1 MAQSLKSILLIC
13 FFSCFIWACTQITES
28 DDLSSDTHLEE
39 SLEEESTILE
49 DSTEMEGESVPE
61 DVLAW
66 IRSSSQDWR
75 PGIKDFDKNDALDSV
90 PAWFVNRYLKGV
102 PVKPDGERLYHEFF
116 LPFYWDAYW
125 EDDSLCFFSLVKED
139 EVCCITLYGFTSTR
153 DSLHIIDAQVLAL
166 KGGDGGWTEED
177 VLEVLSDSSWLRLKQ
192 ETYLDFD
199 ADSGGFAPMFFD
211 TLIMEGYFN
220 REGVFYEI
228 TQDSV
233 HKSKIVKLEY

>member
-1 MAQSLKSILLIC
+1 M
-13 FFSCFIWACTQITES
+13 SCLSWACTQIAESEYPSSNTEQVQIS
-28 DDLSSDTHLEE
+28 EAEFSIS
-39 SLEEESTILE
+39 E
-49 DSTEMEGESVPE
+49 DSTEQELESFPE
-61 DVLAW
+61 DVLAL
-66 IRSSSQDWR
+66 IKNSSQDWR
-75 PGIKDFDKNDALDSV
+75 PGIKDIDKNDASDSV

-102 PVKPDGERLYHEFF
+102 PVKPDGERLYHESF